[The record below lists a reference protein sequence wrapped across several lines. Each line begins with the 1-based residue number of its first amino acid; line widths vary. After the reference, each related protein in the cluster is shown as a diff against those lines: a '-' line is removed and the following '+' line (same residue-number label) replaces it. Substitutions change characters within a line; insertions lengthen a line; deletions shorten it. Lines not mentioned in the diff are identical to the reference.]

1 LLRSPQGDTMLYLP
15 FNTATA
21 TYNWPTN
28 TFVKTITSVEIDPSN
43 WIVNKTGP
51 IVKNTALNIPIAL
64 KQAIQIAPNPTKDV
78 WHINQVAVGTSLQL
92 IDMNGKL
99 LWSETATSGEIQ
111 IPAKNLV
118 PGVYILIVKD
128 ANASQQ
134 SIQLIKE

>member
-1 LLRSPQGDTMLYLP
+1 MLYLP

-28 TFVKTITSVEIDPSN
+28 TFTKTISSVEIDPSN

-51 IVKNTALNIPIAL
+51 IIKNTAL
-64 KQAIQIAPNPTKDV
+64 AITNPVNQILQVVPNPTKDFWQLSHV
-78 WHINQVAVGTSLQL
+78 TVGTSLQL
-92 IDMNGKL
+92 TDMNGKL
-99 LWSETATSGEIQ
+99 LWNEIATSEEMQ

-118 PGVYILIVKD
+118 PGIYVLTVRA

-134 SIQLIKE
+134 SIQIVKE